1 MIRICDDPKGEA
13 YGKLID
19 YAVSRCSRFVLVV
32 QDDLGFSE
40 SGKKVLA
47 ALEPHLIEKTRSD
60 QWPGTRI
67 LDKTAWV
74 CYYRC
79 SEKAAEIL
87 KEAANSLF
95 SWQQPALPEDL
106 SFLTEDGTPW
116 LVNTAHES
124 WAGIKGEPEEAI
136 SLSNSIQGL
145 FLRGEF
151 NEDFE
156 AFIRDA
162 VRHQPESL
170 EVAGY
175 RIRKLPEEI
184 GQLHKLKQLKIFEGF
199 VEELPGWIGNLTE
212 LQTLSV
218 LTRDLRE
225 IPKEIGKLENLRRLE
240 IGCGSYLC
248 EEGEE
253 VEPLG
258 EPRLSVLPEE
268 IGRLKQLEYLSIG
281 CTSITRLPREIGNLY
296 NLKSLRLNSNSIEAL
311 PAEIGNLKNLEF
323 LWLDKNKLKGLPDTI
338 GSLSK
343 LRFLSMSDNELSRLP
358 DTLYELKALTYINL
372 HNNNLPESE
381 IHNVKRH
388 KKIEITV

>member
-1 MIRICDDPKGEA
+1 MIRICDDPREEA

-19 YAVSRCSRFVLVV
+19 YAVGRCSQFVLVV

-40 SGKKVLA
+40 NGEKVLT
-47 ALEPHLIEKTRSD
+47 ALEPHLMEKTRSD
-60 QWPGTRI
+60 RWPGTRI
-67 LDKTAWV
+67 FDKTAWV

-79 SEKAAEIL
+79 SEKAAEVL

-124 WAGIKGEPEEAI
+124 WAGINGEPEEAI

-151 NEDFE
+151 NEGFE
-156 AFIRDA
+156 DFIRDA

-175 RIRKLPEEI
+175 HIRKLPEEI
-184 GQLHKLKQLKIFEGF
+184 GQLHKLKHLRIFEGF
-199 VEELPGWIGNLTE
+199 VEELPGWVGNLTE
-212 LQTLSV
+212 LETLSV

-240 IGCGSYLC
+240 ICCGSYIC
-248 EEGEE
+248 EEGEA

-258 EPRLSVLPEE
+258 IPRLSVLPEE
-268 IGRLKQLEYLSIG
+268 IGRLKQLEYLSIE

-296 NLKSLRLNSNSIEAL
+296 NLKSLHLNSNSIEAL
-311 PAEIGNLKNLEF
+311 PEEIGNLKNLEF

-338 GSLSK
+338 GSLSR
-343 LRFLSMSDNELSRLP
+343 LRFLSVSDNELLSLPKTLDRL
-358 DTLYELKALTYINL
+358 EALTYINL
-372 HNNNLPESE
+372 SNNTLPKSE
-381 IHNVKRH
+381 IDNVRRCEKV
-388 KKIEITV
+388 EIAL

>member
-13 YGKLID
+13 YGKLMD
-19 YAVSRCSRFVLVV
+19 YAVGRCSQFVLVV

-40 SGKKVLA
+40 SGQRVLA
-47 ALEPHLIEKTRSD
+47 ALEPHLMEKTRSD
-60 QWPGTRI
+60 RWPGTRI

-79 SEKAAEIL
+79 SEKAAEVL
-87 KEAANSLF
+87 KEAANSLY

-124 WAGIKGEPEEAI
+124 WAGINGEPEEAI

-145 FLRGEF
+145 FLGGEF
-151 NEDFE
+151 NEGFE
-156 AFIRDA
+156 DFIRDA

-175 RIRKLPEEI
+175 HIRKLP
-184 GQLHKLKQLKIFEGF
+184 
-199 VEELPGWIGNLTE
+199 GWVGNLTE
-212 LQTLSV
+212 LKTLSV

-240 IGCGSYLC
+240 ICCGSYMC
-248 EEGEE
+248 EEGEA

-258 EPRLSVLPEE
+258 IPRLSVLPEE

-296 NLKSLRLNSNSIEAL
+296 NLRSLHLNSNSIEAL
-311 PAEIGNLKNLEF
+311 PEEIGNLKNLES

-338 GSLSK
+338 GSLSR
-343 LRFLSMSDNELSRLP
+343 LQFLSVSDNELLCLPKTLDRL
-358 DTLYELKALTYINL
+358 EALTYINL
-372 HNNNLPESE
+372 SNNTLPKSE
-381 IHNVKRH
+381 IDNVRRCEKV
-388 KKIEITV
+388 EIAL